1 MANNRIFWAC
11 QAILHAAHGEADV
24 SVATALYGV
33 QSVGITTTF
42 NLEQAFELGQIG
54 LYENIEEVPD
64 VEVTVEKV
72 LDGRP
77 LIYTSMCP
85 TAGSV
90 VAKANDRRDVYLAI
104 YSDTAEKA
112 GGAQPGSIVYC
123 SGMYVSSLT
132 YTLPVDGNATES
144 VTMVGN
150 DKRWYGNA
158 AGEFDVV
165 LPAHPG
171 ALDLGFG
178 AIGSEHAPGTDGV
191 QRRENV
197 KLQESILPFDIPG
210 VEDTA
215 AGNGWNSSANSP
227 HVHLNSITVS
237 ADLGRDSINELGRKT
252 PYHRYVTFPLEVT
265 SEFEVTTVSG
275 DLIDARSTADN
286 LTDRQIYI
294 KMTDGTI
301 LDLASKNK
309 LNSVTY
315 AGGSTGGE
323 NATVTYSYSTFN
335 ALTITSPS

>member
-11 QAILHAAHGEADV
+11 QAILHATHGEADV

-64 VEVTVEKV
+64 VEVTIEKV

-77 LIYTSMCP
+77 LIYTSMTP
-85 TAGSV
+85 TSGSI
-90 VAKANDRRDVYLAI
+90 VAKANDRRDIYLAI
-104 YSDTAEKA
+104 YSDTSEKA
-112 GGAQPGSIVYC
+112 GSAEPGSIVYC

-132 YTLPVDGNATES
+132 YTLPVDGNSTES

-150 DKRWYGNA
+150 DKRWYANA
-158 AGEFDVV
+158 DDFTTV
-165 LPAHPG
+165 LPEHPG
-171 ALDLGFG
+171 SLDLSFG
-178 AIGSEHAPGTDGV
+178 AIGSEHAPGSDGI

-197 KLQESILPFDIPG
+197 DILHSVLPADIPG
-210 VEDTA
+210 VEDTGV
-215 AGNGWNSSANSP
+215 GNGWNSSANSP

-237 ADLGRDSINELGRKT
+237 ADLGRDAINELGRKT

-275 DLIDARSTADN
+275 DLVDARSTEDN

-294 KMTDGTI
+294 TMTDGTI

-335 ALTITSPS
+335 ALTVTSGA

>member
-11 QAILHAAHGEADV
+11 QAILQATHGEADMTN
-24 SVATALYGV
+24 ATALYGV

-64 VEVTVEKV
+64 VEVTIEKV

-85 TAGSV
+85 TAGSI

-112 GGAQPGSIVYC
+112 GAAEPGSIVYC

-132 YTLPVDGNATES
+132 YTLPVDGNSTES

-158 AGEFDVV
+158 SDFTTV
-165 LPAHPG
+165 LPAHLG
-171 ALDLGFG
+171 AKDLSFG
-178 AIGSEHAPGTDGV
+178 AIGSEHSPGSDGV

-197 KLQESILPFDIPG
+197 NLAASVLPADIPG
-210 VEDTA
+210 VEDTST
-215 AGNGWNSSANSP
+215 GNGWDSSANSP

-237 ADLGRDSINELGRKT
+237 ADLGRDAINELGRKT

-275 DLIDARSTADN
+275 DLVDARSTADN

-294 KMTDGTI
+294 AMTDGTI